1 MIIIEIIVKDI
12 DKDKYVLSS
21 MELEEFQRTPTE
33 FIRFDIEALLRKLE
47 REK

>member
-1 MIIIEIIVKDI
+1 MIIIEIIVKDT
-12 DKDKYVLSS
+12 DKDKYALSS
-21 MELEEFQRTPTE
+21 MGLEEFARTPAE